1 MAVTTAPAPSEV
13 LAEHTSGPR
22 SFGWWGMVWLI
33 ATEASLFALLIA
45 SYFYLRFRN
54 GIEWPP
60 EHIEAPRLALPLLMS
75 AILWS
80 SSIPVHIAHKAI
92 EHGDQRRLKAGL
104 AFGFLLGLVF
114 LLLSLGVEWP
124 EILHHEFTPRTN
136 SYGSMFFTITGFH
149 LSHVVVGLTMNA
161 WVQARAWHGAFDGER
176 HVSVQIFSMYWHFVD
191 IVWVFVLLSIYISPH
206 L

>member
-1 MAVTTAPAPSEV
+1 MALTEV
-13 LAEHTSGPR
+13 RRASGVLPEHSSGPR

-45 SYFYLRFRN
+45 SSFYLRFRN

-60 EHIEAPRLALPLLMS
+60 EDIEAPKLILPLVMS

-92 EHGDQRRLKAGL
+92 EHGDQVRLKAGL
-104 AFGFLLGLVF
+104 AFGFLLGAVF
-114 LLLSLGVEWP
+114 LFLSLGVEWP
-124 EILHHEFTPRTN
+124 EILRHDFTPRTN

-161 WVQARAWHGAFDGER
+161 WVQARAWRGAFDRER
-176 HVSVQIFSMYWHFVD
+176 HVSVQVFSMYWHFVD
-191 IVWVFVLLSIYISPH
+191 IVWVFVLLSVYISPH